1 MGRTG
6 SVEAALEDFL
16 ARGAGGWGDLAFFR
30 DGRARAAARMVDERV
45 ADGAVALPAPA
56 QVFAAFEATPFAAA
70 RAVILGQDPYPTP
83 GDAHGLAFS
92 YRGARRIPASLRA
105 ILAEM
110 ADNVGAASA
119 PQGGDLTPWARA
131 GVLLLNAALTT
142 EAGRAGAH
150 LKFGWDA
157 LADEAVSALA
167 ARETPCVFMLW
178 GAQAKARAALVSGDR
193 HLVLAC
199 GHPSPLNRARDFR
212 GCGHFAKAN
221 AWLEAQGAA
230 PIDWRL

>member
-30 DGRARAAARMVDERV
+30 DGRARAAARKVDERL
-45 ADGAVALPAPA
+45 ADGAVVLPEPA
-56 QVFAAFEATPFAAA
+56 QVFAAFEATPFRAA

-110 ADNVGAASA
+110 AENIGAPHT

-131 GVLLLNAALTT
+131 GVLLLNTALTT

-157 LADEAVSALA
+157 LADEAIRALA
-167 ARETPCVFMLW
+167 AREAPCVFMLW
-178 GAQAKARAALVSGDR
+178 GAQARARGALVPGGR

-212 GCGHFAKAN
+212 GSGHFAKAN
-221 AWLEAQGAA
+221 AWLEARGAA